1 MNDSEGNER
10 LQGNPG
16 NIAVRSYGQAM
27 EVDQEDKGL
36 KANEF
41 DKMAGK
47 LLPIL
52 PDLETIS
59 ETYFTWHVE
68 SWQGLGRKAY
78 SPEFVNGNFNWRIL
92 VFPYGNYQSDQF
104 SIYLECQPLDRS
116 ANWYC
121 CAQFCIVMWNK
132 NDPSVWTH
140 HYATHRFIP
149 EESDWGFSRFYD
161 LRKLMMRFEDRNHSI
176 IENDETSITVYL
188 RIVKDSTGILWHSF
202 INYNSRKET
211 GYVGLKNQG
220 ATCYMNS
227 LLQSLY
233 FTNFFRL
240 AVYMIPTEKDEPNDS
255 IALALQRLFYLLQT
269 SSEPVSTIELT
280 RSFGWDTLDSFMQH
294 DIQEFNRV
302 LQDNLEGKM
311 KNSEAE
317 NALSKLFVGKMKSY
331 IKCVN
336 VDYESSRSEDFWDI
350 QLNVKGMRTLR
361 ESFRDYI
368 QVETLD
374 GDNKYFAEGYGL
386 QDAKKGVIF
395 QSFPPVLHLQL
406 KRFEYDLQRDTMVKI
421 NDHHEFPLEI
431 DLEEFLSDDANKSEP
446 HIYKLHGVLVH
457 SGDLH
462 GGHYY
467 ALLKPEK
474 KGHWYKFDDDRVTKA
489 TLKEVLDE
497 NFGGDISLTN
507 NYIKNPYSRNS
518 SLKRYT
524 NAYMLIYFR
533 ENELDEILKPVV
545 ESDIPSHLRKRLE
558 SEKAA
563 LEARRKEREEMH
575 LYLYVK
581 IVTDEDFKAHQGFDL
596 SNIEER
602 DPPVC
607 LFSTHKILK
616 ETLFINFKTQI
627 AENHGIDSKNIKFW
641 VMVNRQNKTIR
652 PDTPVP
658 ENDPTLTLEM
668 IRDKMLPRR
677 GDLLLYMEL
686 FSVDSCDTLLESW
699 NSLETLG
706 NNTKI
711 LIFLKHFD
719 IKKQLLHGVSH
730 IYINKHDKI
739 GTLVSII
746 CSLMDWPSTTLI
758 QLYEEIK
765 PTMIEMMKL
774 KQTFYQAEIQDG
786 DIICFQKVIS
796 EEEVEEIISDGGYGS
811 AIEYYDF
818 MLNKI
823 TVSFKP
829 RYLDQDVTEE
839 FDLVLS
845 RKTTYDVLSFKVGE
859 RLNVPSTHIRF
870 TTINSSTQMPKFTVK
885 RVPSLA
891 LQNILQPAYLQS
903 PLNTLFYE
911 VLEISLSE
919 LETKR
924 TLKIGWL
931 PDGITREELIEVLVP
946 KTGTLKDVV
955 QALIQ
960 KLNISSDLIDRFHI
974 FGAHLNR
981 VYKDFDL
988 SYPIA
993 SLQDFLLLYAEM
1005 IPEDELNLEKDDQY
1019 VNVYHFQKE
1028 PARSHG
1034 IPFRFIIKPN
1044 EKFNETKARLLKRTG
1059 MKEKDMSKVKY
1070 AVIQQTSFAKPH
1082 YLEDDDIIYDI
1093 LKNSDDLLGLD
1104 HLDKTVRTGRHCEKA
1119 IFIKG

>member
-1 MNDSEGNER
+1 MSEMEGNER
-10 LQGNPG
+10 LEMNPG
-16 NIAVRSYGQAM
+16 MQSMRLHGPTMDIDK
-27 EVDQEDKGL
+27 EEKGL
-36 KANEF
+36 FANEF
-41 DKMAGK
+41 KKMMIK

-52 PDLETIS
+52 SDLETIS
-59 ETYFTWHVE
+59 ETYYTWHIE
-68 SWQGLGRKAY
+68 SWQNLGRKAY
-78 SPEFVNGNFNWRIL
+78 SPEFSNGNFTWRML
-92 VFPYGNYQSDQF
+92 VFPYGNYQNDQF
-104 SIYLECQPLDRS
+104 SIYLECQPLDKTS
-116 ANWYC
+116 NWYC

-140 HYATHRFIP
+140 HYATHRFIS

-161 LRKLMMRFEDRNHSI
+161 LRKLMMKFEDRDHAI

-233 FTNFFRL
+233 FTNFFRR

-350 QLNVKGMRTLR
+350 QLNVKGMKTLK

-406 KRFEYDLQRDTMVKI
+406 KRFEYDVQRDTMVKI
-421 NDHHEFPLEI
+421 NDHYEFPLEI
-431 DLEEFLSDDANKSEP
+431 DLEEFLSDDANKSQP
-446 HIYKLHGVLVH
+446 HIYKLYGVLVH

-474 KGHWYKFDDDRVTKA
+474 DGHWYKFDDDRVTRA

-497 NFGGDISLTN
+497 NFGGDMSPTN
-507 NYIKNPYSRNS
+507 SCIKNPYSRNPC
-518 SLKRYT
+518 LKRYM
-524 NAYMLIYFR
+524 NAYMLVYFR
-533 ENELDEILKPVV
+533 ENEIDEILKPVV
-545 ESDIPSHLRKRLE
+545 ESDIPEHLRKRLDL
-558 SEKAA
+558 EKAA
-563 LEARRKEREEMH
+563 LEARIKEREEMH

-581 IVTDEDFKAHQGFDL
+581 IVTDEHFRAHQ
-596 SNIEER
+596 
-602 DPPVC
+602 
-607 LFSTHKILK
+607 
-616 ETLFINFKTQI
+616 
-627 AENHGIDSKNIKFW
+627 A
-641 VMVNRQNKTIR
+641 
-652 PDTPVP
+652 
-658 ENDPTLTLEM
+658 LEM

-677 GDLLLYMEL
+677 GDLLLYMES
-686 FSVDSCDTLLESW
+686 FPSISEG
-699 NSLETLG
+699 NSLEAWDSLDGTG
-706 NNTKI
+706 SSTRI
-711 LIFLKHFD
+711 LIFLKYFD
-719 IKKQLLHGVSH
+719 IEKQILQGISH
-730 IYINKHDKI
+730 IYINRHDKI
-739 GTLVSII
+739 SVLTSVI
-746 CSLMDWPSTTLI
+746 CSLMNWPLTTMI

-765 PTMIEMMKL
+765 PSMIEAMKL

-796 EEEVEEIISDGGYGS
+796 EEGMEKIISNGGYGS

-818 MLNKI
+818 LLNKI
-823 TVSFKP
+823 NVSFKP
-829 RYLDQDVTEE
+829 RFVDQSITEE

-845 RKTTYDVLSFKVGE
+845 RKTTYDMLSFKVAE
-859 RLNVPSTHIRF
+859 HLNVQPTHIRF
-870 TTINSSTQMPKFTVK
+870 TTINSTTQMPKFTVK
-885 RVPSLA
+885 RVPSLT

-919 LETKR
+919 LETKK

-931 PDGITREELIEVLVP
+931 PDGVTREELIEVLVP
-946 KTGTLKDVV
+946 KTGILKDVA

-960 KLNISSDLIDRFHI
+960 RLNLSSELINRFHI
-974 FGAHLNR
+974 FGVHSNR
-981 VYKDFDL
+981 IYKDFDL
-988 SYPIA
+988 LYPVNA
-993 SLQDFLLLYAEM
+993 LQDFLLLYAEI
-1005 IPEDELNLEKDDQY
+1005 IPEDELVLEDEYQY
-1019 VNVYHFQKE
+1019 IYVYHFQKE
-1028 PARSHG
+1028 PTRSHG
-1034 IPFRFIIKPN
+1034 IPFRFVIKPN
-1044 EKFNETKARLLKRTG
+1044 EKFSETKIRLLKRTG
-1059 MKEKDMSKVKY
+1059 LKEKDTGKIKY
-1070 AVIQQTSFAKPH
+1070 AVIQQTSFAKPR
-1082 YLEDDDIIYDI
+1082 YLEDDDILYDI
-1093 LKNSDDLLGLD
+1093 SNNSDDLLGLD
-1104 HLDKTVRTGRHCEKA
+1104 HLDKTVRTGRYGEKA
-1119 IFIKG
+1119 IFIRG

>member
-1 MNDSEGNER
+1 MNDSEANER
-10 LQGNPG
+10 PQGNPELLPTR
-16 NIAVRSYGQAM
+16 IYGQAM
-27 EVDQEDKGL
+27 EIEEEEGML
-36 KANEF
+36 RANEF
-41 DKMAGK
+41 EKMTMK
-47 LLPIL
+47 LLPML
-52 PDLETIS
+52 PDLETIC
-59 ETYFTWHVE
+59 ETHFTWHVE
-68 SWQGLGRKAY
+68 SWQSLGRKAY
-78 SPEFVNGNFNWRIL
+78 SPEFISGNFTWRIL
-92 VFPYGNYQSDQF
+92 VFPFGNYQNDQF
-104 SIYLECQPLDRS
+104 SIYLECQPSDRS
-116 ANWYC
+116 PGWYC

-132 NDPSVWTH
+132 NDPFVWTH
-140 HYATHRFIP
+140 HYATHRFIS

-161 LRKLMMRFEDRNHSI
+161 LRKLMMKFEGRDHSI
-176 IENDETSITVYL
+176 IENDQTSITVYL

-233 FTNFFRL
+233 FTNFFRR

-350 QLNVKGMRTLR
+350 QLNVKGMKTLR

-406 KRFEYDLQRDTMVKI
+406 KRFEYDIQRDTMVKI

-431 DLEEFLSDDANKSEP
+431 DLEEFLSDDANKSKP
-446 HIYKLHGVLVH
+446 HIYKLFGVLVH

-474 KGHWYKFDDDRVTKA
+474 NGHWYKFDDDRVTRA

-497 NFGGDISLTN
+497 NFGGDMSPTN
-507 NYIKNPYSRNS
+507 NYVKNPYSRNA
-518 SLKRYT
+518 SLKRYM
-524 NAYMLIYFR
+524 NAYMLVYFR
-533 ENELDEILKPVV
+533 ENELDEILRPVV
-545 ESDIPSHLRKRLE
+545 ESDIPEHLRKRLE

-581 IVTDEDFKAHQGFDL
+581 IVTDENFKAHQGFDL
-596 SNIEER
+596 SNIEEKE
-602 DPPVC
+602 PSVSQ
-607 LFSTHKILK
+607 FSTHKILK
-616 ETLFINFKTQI
+616 ETLFTNFKTQI
-627 AENHGIDSKNIKFW
+627 AANCGVESNSIRFW
-641 VMVNRQNKTIR
+641 IMVNRQNKTIR
-652 PDTPVP
+652 PDTLIP
-658 ENDPTLTLEM
+658 ENEPTLTLEM

-677 GDLLLYMEL
+677 GDLLLYME
-686 FSVDSCDTLLESW
+686 SISPNSEETLELNSSLES
-699 NSLETLG
+699 TA
-706 NNTKI
+706 NNTKV

-719 IKKQLLHGVSH
+719 IKKQTLKGITH

-739 GTLVSII
+739 GTLISII
-746 CSLMDWPSTTLI
+746 CSLMNWPFTTSI

-765 PTMIEMMKL
+765 PSMIEMMKL
-774 KQTFYQAEIQDG
+774 KQSFYQAEIQDG

-796 EEEVEEIISDGGYGS
+796 QEEIEEIVSDGGYAS

-818 MLNKI
+818 LLNKI

-829 RYLDQDVTEE
+829 RYVDQDITEE

-845 RKTTYDVLSFKVGE
+845 RKTTYDMLSLKVGE
-859 RLNVPSTHIRF
+859 HLNVQPTHIRF
-870 TTINSSTQMPKFTVK
+870 TTINSTTHMPKFTVK
-885 RVPSLA
+885 RIPSLT

-911 VLEISLSE
+911 VLEMTLSE

-931 PDGITREELIEVLVP
+931 PDGVTKEELVEVLVP
-946 KTGTLKDVV
+946 KTGTLRDVA

-960 KLNISSDLIDRFHI
+960 KLNLSSELIDRFHI
-974 FGAHLNR
+974 FGVHSNR

-988 SYPIA
+988 TCPVT
-993 SLQDFLLLYAEM
+993 SLQDFLLLYAEV
-1005 IPEDELNLEKDDQY
+1005 ISEDELNLDEDDQY
-1019 VNVYHFQKE
+1019 MNAYHFQKE
-1028 PARSHG
+1028 PTRSHG
-1034 IPFRFIIKPN
+1034 IPFRFIVKPN
-1044 EKFNETKARLLKRTG
+1044 EKFSETKIRILKRTG
-1059 MKEKDMSKVKY
+1059 LKEKDTGKIKY
-1070 AVIQQTSFAKPH
+1070 AVIQQSSFAKPR
-1082 YLEDDDIIYDI
+1082 YLDDDDILYDI
-1093 LKNSDDLLGLD
+1093 SNNSDDLLGLD
-1104 HLDKTVRTGRHCEKA
+1104 HLDKTVRSGRYSERA

>member
-1 MNDSEGNER
+1 MREVDAHPATSQDFKDNRAKKSGKRAEGNER
-10 LQGNPG
+10 LEINSGPIFMKGHRQT
-16 NIAVRSYGQAM
+16 M
-27 EVDQEDKGL
+27 EMDKEEKPL
-36 KANEF
+36 FANEYE
-41 DKMAGK
+41 KMMGK
-47 LLPIL
+47 LLPTL
-52 PDLETIS
+52 PDLETIC
-59 ETYFTWHVE
+59 ETYYTWHVE
-68 SWQGLGRKAY
+68 SWQSLGRKAY
-78 SPEFVNGNFNWRIL
+78 SPEFTSGNFIWRML
-92 VFPYGNYQSDQF
+92 VFPYGNYQNDQF
-104 SIYLECQPLDRS
+104 SIYLECQPSDRM
-116 ANWYC
+116 AVWYC

-132 NDPSVWTH
+132 NEPSVWAH

-161 LRKLMMRFEDRNHSI
+161 LRKLMMRFEGRDHAI
-176 IENDETSITVYL
+176 VENDETSITVYL

-211 GYVGLKNQG
+211 GYV
-220 ATCYMNS
+220 
-227 LLQSLY
+227 
-233 FTNFFRL
+233 
-240 AVYMIPTEKDEPNDS
+240 DEPNDS

-350 QLNVKGMRTLR
+350 QLNVKGMKTLK

-406 KRFEYDLQRDTMVKI
+406 KRFEYDIQRDTMVKI

-431 DLEEFLSDDANKSEP
+431 DLEEFLSDDANKSQP
-446 HIYKLHGVLVH
+446 HVYKLYGVLVH

-474 KGHWYKFDDDRVTKA
+474 DGHWYKFDDDRVTRA

-497 NFGGDISLTN
+497 NFGGDMSPTN
-507 NYIKNPYSRNS
+507 SYIKNPYSRNT
-518 SLKRYT
+518 SLKRYM
-524 NAYMLIYFR
+524 NAYMLVYFR
-533 ENELDEILKPVV
+533 ENELDEILRPVV
-545 ESDIPSHLRKRLE
+545 ESDIPEHLRKRLD

-581 IVTDEDFKAHQGFDL
+581 IVTDDHFKGHQGFDL
-596 SNIEER
+596 SNIEEKE
-602 DPPVC
+602 PSVSQ
-607 LFSTHKILK
+607 FSTHKVLK
-616 ETLFINFKTQI
+616 ETLFTEFKKQI
-627 AENHGIDSKNIKFW
+627 AIAYEVDVNKIRFW

-652 PDTPVP
+652 PDTLIS
-658 ENDPTLTLEM
+658 ENDQTLTLEM
-668 IRDKMLPRR
+668 IRDKMFPRR
-677 GDLLLYMEL
+677 GDLLLYMES
-686 FSVDSCDTLLESW
+686 FSVTPEESFLEAW
-699 NSLETLG
+699 NSLDGTG
-706 NNTKI
+706 GNTKI
-711 LIFLKHFD
+711 LIFLKYFD
-719 IKKQLLHGVSH
+719 IEKQTLQGITH

-739 GTLVSII
+739 SILTSII
-746 CSLMDWPSTTLI
+746 CSLMNWPFTTSI

-765 PTMIEMMKL
+765 PTMIEAMKL

-796 EEEVEEIISDGGYGS
+796 EEETEKIVSNGGYGS
-811 AIEYYDF
+811 TVEYYDF
-818 MLNKI
+818 LLNKI
-823 TVSFKP
+823 NVSFKP
-829 RYLDQDVTEE
+829 RFVDQNITEE

-845 RKTTYDVLSFKVGE
+845 RKTTYDMLSFKVGE
-859 RLNVPSTHIRF
+859 YLNVEPTHIRF
-870 TTINSSTQMPKFTVK
+870 TTVNSTTQMPKFAVK
-885 RVPSLA
+885 RAPSLT

-911 VLEISLSE
+911 VLEISLNE

-924 TLKIGWL
+924 ILKVGWL
-931 PDGITREELIEVLVP
+931 PDGITREELVEVLVP

-955 QALIQ
+955 QSLIL
-960 KLNISSDLIDRFHI
+960 KLNLSQELADRFHM
-974 FGAHLNR
+974 FGVHSNR
-981 VYKDFDL
+981 IYKDFDL
-988 SYPIA
+988 TYPVTA
-993 SLQDFLLLYAEM
+993 LQDFLLLYAEL
-1005 IPEDELNLEKDDQY
+1005 IPENELVLDENDQY
-1019 VNVYHFQKE
+1019 INVYHFQRE
-1028 PARSHG
+1028 PTRSHG
-1034 IPFRFIIKPN
+1034 IPFRFIIKPSD
-1044 EKFNETKARLLKRTG
+1044 KTKTLEADGLEGKGHWKNKIRTCSADLVCKTALPGRRYLPRPPLLLT
-1059 MKEKDMSKVKY
+1059 
-1070 AVIQQTSFAKPH
+1070 PP
-1082 YLEDDDIIYDI
+1082 DDVIYDI
-1093 LKNSDDLLGLD
+1093 SNNSDDLLGLD
-1104 HLDKTVRTGRHCEKA
+1104 HLDKTVRSGRYGEKA
-1119 IFIKG
+1119 VFIRG

>member
-1 MNDSEGNER
+1 DTNER
-10 LQGNPG
+10 VEMDSGLLLMRGH
-16 NIAVRSYGQAM
+16 GQTM
-27 EVDQEDKGL
+27 EVDREERAL
-36 KANEF
+36 LANDFE
-41 DKMAGK
+41 KMMGK
-47 LLPIL
+47 LLPTL
-52 PDLETIS
+52 PDLETVC
-59 ETYFTWHVE
+59 ETYYTWHVE
-68 SWQGLGRKAY
+68 SWQNLGKKAY
-78 SPEFVNGNFNWRIL
+78 SPEFTSGNFIWRML
-92 VFPYGNYQSDQF
+92 VFPYGNYQNDQF
-104 SIYLECQPLDRS
+104 SIYLECQHYDR
-116 ANWYC
+116 APGWYC

-161 LRKLMMRFEDRNHSI
+161 LRKLMMKFEGRDHAI
-176 IENDETSITVYL
+176 VENDETSITVYL

-233 FTNFFRL
+233 FTNFFRR
-240 AVYMIPTEKDEPNDS
+240 AVYMIPTERDEPNDS

-350 QLNVKGMRTLR
+350 QLNVKGMKTLK

-374 GDNKYFAEGYGL
+374 GDNKYFAEGHGL

-406 KRFEYDLQRDTMVKI
+406 KRFEYDIQRDTMVKI
-421 NDHHEFPLEI
+421 NDHYEFPLEI
-431 DLEEFLSDDANKSEP
+431 DLEEFLSDDANKSQP
-446 HIYKLHGVLVH
+446 HVYKLYGVLVH

-474 KGHWYKFDDDRVTKA
+474 DGHWYKFDDDRVTRA

-497 NFGGDISLTN
+497 NFGGDMSPTN
-507 NYIKNPYSRNS
+507 SYIKNPYSRNT
-518 SLKRYT
+518 SLKRYM
-524 NAYMLIYFR
+524 NAYMLVYFR
-533 ENELDEILKPVV
+533 ENELDEILRPVV
-545 ESDIPSHLRKRLE
+545 EADIPEHLRRRLE

-581 IVTDEDFKAHQGFDL
+581 IVTDDHFKAHQGFDL
-596 SNIEER
+596 SNIEEKE
-602 DPPVC
+602 PSVSQ
-607 LFSTHKILK
+607 FSTHKILK
-616 ETLFINFKTQI
+616 ETPFIEFKTQI
-627 AENHGIDSKNIKFW
+627 AASYGIEPDKIRFW

-652 PDTPVP
+652 PDTLVP
-658 ENDPTLTLEM
+658 ENDSTLTLEM

-677 GDLLLYMEL
+677 GDLLLYME
-686 FSVDSCDTLLESW
+686 FCSSAPQEDLLDAW
-699 NSLETLG
+699 NSLDNIG
-706 NNTKI
+706 SNIKI
-711 LIFLKHFD
+711 LVFLKHFD
-719 IKKQLLHGVSH
+719 IEKQTLQGITH
-730 IYINKHDKI
+730 IYINRHDKI
-739 GTLVSII
+739 GVLSSII
-746 CSLMDWPSTTLI
+746 CSLMNWPSTTLI

-765 PTMIEMMKL
+765 PSMIEPMKL

-796 EEEVEEIISDGGYGS
+796 EEEIEKIISNGGYGS
-811 AIEYYDF
+811 VIEYYDF
-818 MLNKI
+818 LLNKI
-823 TVSFKP
+823 NVSFKP
-829 RYLDQDVTEE
+829 RFVDQNVTEE

-845 RKTTYDVLSFKVGE
+845 RKTTYDMLSFKVGE
-859 RLNVPSTHIRF
+859 YLNVEPTHIRF
-870 TTINSSTQMPKFTVK
+870 TTVNSTNQMPKFAVK
-885 RVPSLA
+885 RVPSLT
-891 LQNILQPAYLQS
+891 LQNILQPTYLQS

-919 LETKR
+919 LETKKV
-924 TLKIGWL
+924 LKVGWL
-931 PDGITREELIEVLVP
+931 PDGITREELIEVLVS

-955 QALIQ
+955 QILIH
-960 KLNISSDLIDRFHI
+960 KLNLSPELIDRFHI
-974 FGAHLNR
+974 FGVHSNR
-981 VYKDFDL
+981 IYKDFDL
-988 SYPIA
+988 TYPVTA
-993 SLQDFLLLYAEM
+993 LQDFLLLYAEL
-1005 IPEDELNLEKDDQY
+1005 IPEDELVLEENDQY
-1019 VNVYHFQKE
+1019 IHVYHFQKE
-1028 PARSHG
+1028 PTRSHG

-1044 EKFNETKARLLKRTG
+1044 EKFSQTKIRLLKRTG
-1059 MKEKDMSKVKY
+1059 LKEKDTGKIKY
-1070 AVIQQTSFAKPH
+1070 ALVQQTSFMKPR
-1082 YLEDDDIIYDI
+1082 YLEDESVDDVLYDI
-1093 LKNSDDLLGLD
+1093 SNNSDDLLGLD
-1104 HLDKTVRTGRHCEKA
+1104 HLDKTVRTGRHGEKA